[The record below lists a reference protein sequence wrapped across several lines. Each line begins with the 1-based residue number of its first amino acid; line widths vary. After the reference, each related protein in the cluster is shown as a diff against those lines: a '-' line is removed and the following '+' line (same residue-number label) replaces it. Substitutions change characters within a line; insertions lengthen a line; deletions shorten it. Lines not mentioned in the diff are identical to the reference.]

1 MGVSLIE
8 MMNKNLDNFRVWY
21 SKILEALYLKENAGF
36 VILMISFPLLERY
49 LREKSG
55 VHEGNLNDSFHSE
68 LQTIFPVLTSQ
79 EIAKQF
85 WHVYRNGLLH
95 QVTLSQKNSKGIK
108 MPAGWLHKD
117 VDLLT
122 VDDSGDFWIHPVKF
136 SKKIIDVIEKD
147 FDTFEGQHSPS
158 HPLPKVHI
166 RTLGTSSMDFK

>member
-95 QVTLSQKNSKGIK
+95 QVTLSQKNS
-108 MPAGWLHKD
+108 
-117 VDLLT
+117 
-122 VDDSGDFWIHPVKF
+122 
-136 SKKIIDVIEKD
+136 
-147 FDTFEGQHSPS
+147 
-158 HPLPKVHI
+158 
-166 RTLGTSSMDFK
+166 